1 MLRLAHHWRGH
12 HERDAELCIGSKR
25 KWRTATNLF
34 RSPHQQA
41 PSPLVSQFRIPAS
54 GFSEPLPPPEMLKG
68 HGQVLSGAAPTDSVL
83 AGDSGRPRWRGVL
96 FRDHIQPAAEKA
108 GIGRIGWHTF
118 RHSFSTLIHDM
129 GTDLAVQKELL
140 RHADVKTTMN
150 IYPWAMAPAKR
161 KAIRKLTKKL
171 LEA

>member
-1 MLRLAHHWRGH
+1 MQG
-12 HERDAELCIGSKR
+12 
-25 KWRTATNLF
+25 
-34 RSPHQQA
+34 RSE
-41 PSPLVSQFRIPAS
+41 FCIPAS
-54 GFSEPLPPPEMLKG
+54 GFSEPLPPPEMLEG
-68 HGQVLSGAAPTDSVL
+68 YDRLLSSVAPTDFVF

-150 IYPWAMAPAKR
+150 IYTQAMAPAKR
-161 KAIRKLTKKL
+161 KAIRQITQKL